1 MPTRL
6 LFSVIAFVSIS
17 ACEAPLDLDG
27 VERENARVKTRY
39 DLFQAAAHHGS
50 RVVVISSTG
59 AAIISEDNGQTW
71 QRLDLEGRPS
81 LIDITACTSGDMY
94 ALDSQKR
101 IWQLAAGESSWSAS
115 QLDTMEYTLSIH
127 CAPGGRLWVSAS
139 FATLYWRDLSSPE
152 WQEWTL
158 NDDLQITNVRFVD
171 ELNGFAVGEFGTV
184 IATTDG
190 GTTWEQRTPVPN
202 DFYPMASDFVDTANG
217 WIGGLDGVIWMTAD
231 GGQTWDRQQSITS
244 APIYNIKA
252 TKDGVFAVGE
262 SAKLV
267 EYNDG
272 QWQYIEGA
280 PQVLTFLRGLDL
292 LADGSLLVA
301 GGGGT
306 LASISLSGD

>member
-1 MPTRL
+1 MNTRFL
-6 LFSVIAFVSIS
+6 IFVIACASIS
-17 ACEAPLDLDG
+17 ACEAPLELDG
-27 VERENARVKTRY
+27 VEREKAQVMTRY
-39 DLFQAAAHHGS
+39 DLFQAVAHHGS

-59 AAIISEDNGQTW
+59 AAIVSEDNGQTW
-71 QRLDLEGRPS
+71 QRHNLEGRPS
-81 LIDITACTSGDMY
+81 LIDITACASGDLY

-101 IWQLAAGESSWSAS
+101 VWQLAAGEAAWSSS
-115 QLDTMEYTLSIH
+115 QLDTPEDTLSIH
-127 CAPGGRLWVSAS
+127 CAPGERLWVSAS

-152 WQEWTL
+152 WQEWSL
-158 NDDLQITNVRFVD
+158 YDDLQITNVRFVD
-171 ELNGFAVGEFGTV
+171 EVNGFAVGEFGTV

-202 DFYPMASDFVDTANG
+202 DFYPMASDFVDTATG

-231 GGQTWDRQQSITS
+231 GGRTWDRQQSITS

-252 TKDGVFAVGE
+252 TNDGVFAVGE

-267 EYNDG
+267 EYKDG

-280 PQVLTFLRGLDL
+280 PEVLAFLRGLDL